1 MRLRQLLSNLS
12 SFLLALFLGVIIWA
26 VAINSENP
34 LVVRTFPEQIPVD
47 LINVPPGLVPLTGEG
62 ESVRLQVRAPRQWWN
77 QVERSSRRTRVS
89 KFRAWVDLSGL
100 SAGLYELDV
109 NVEKAARADREVR
122 ILATTPE
129 KIPVRLDRV
138 EEREMSVDV
147 DIIDRS
153 SVPTGYEIQ
162 TPQAEPPVVRL
173 RGPTSRLDR
182 VDRVVAR
189 VQVNGARAPVQVE
202 APLVLVDRQGELV
215 PVGSGSVDVQLE
227 PRRVVVTVP
236 IRQRQGYREL
246 IVRPIIVG
254 EPAPGYWVS
263 DIDVVPQTISVVGLP
278 AAVERLSPIVET
290 EPIDVTG
297 LTAGTL
303 IRDVEVLLP
312 EDVSPLEGNR
322 LVQVRIAVQAL
333 KSSAQVAVRPT
344 WSGLAAGFAVTQIT
358 PEQVDVIVEG
368 PVNELE
374 ELRPSD
380 VFAVLD
386 LTGLQPGTHLVSP
399 RVSVPGSLTVA
410 SVLPRQVEVV
420 IGLAQTSRL
429 FVRPVDV
436 VGSDKWMQYTVAPPT
451 VTVTLEGSSL
461 LLAELDEE
469 DVTVTVNVEGRPA
482 GTYFLTPTVQ
492 VLDTLAV
499 AEIVPPQV
507 QVSVEPALSTFTV
520 TRRLAWRG
528 LEPGMIL
535 YLEPREVTLELRA
548 PGNPEVARQALVDD
562 PTFRVFVDVDGL
574 PAGSYTLT
582 PQVSL
587 PARYE
592 LVRVVPEQIQA
603 RLSPLAAPH
612 N

>member
-12 SFLLALFLGVIIWA
+12 SLLLALFLGIVIWA

-47 LINVPPGLVPLTGEG
+47 LLNLPPGLVPLTGEG

-77 QVERSSRRTRVS
+77 QVERSSRRARVS

-100 SAGLYELDV
+100 SAGLYDLDV
-109 NVEKAARADREVR
+109 NVEKAAQADREVR

-129 KIPVRLDRV
+129 KIPVRLDRI
-138 EEREMSVDV
+138 EEQEMSVEV
-147 DIIDRS
+147 EIIDRS
-153 SVPTGYEIQ
+153 SVPTSYEIQ
-162 TPQAEPPVVRL
+162 APRVEPPVVRL
-173 RGPTSRLDR
+173 RGPSSRLDQ

-215 PVGSGSVDVQLE
+215 PVGSRSVDVQLD
-227 PRRVVVTVP
+227 PRQVVVTVP
-236 IRQRQGYREL
+236 IQQRQGYREL
-246 IVRPIIVG
+246 IVRPVIVG

-263 DIDVVPQTISVVGLP
+263 DIDVLPQTISVVGLP
-278 AAVERLSPIVET
+278 TAIDNLSPIVET
-290 EPIDVTG
+290 EPIDVTD

-312 EDVSPLEGNR
+312 DNVSPLQGNR
-322 LVQVRIAVQAL
+322 LVQVRIVVEAL

-344 WSGLAAGFAVTQIT
+344 WSGLSAGLAVEQIT
-358 PEQVDVIVEG
+358 PQQVDVIVEG

-374 ELRPSD
+374 ELQPSD
-380 VFAVLD
+380 IFAVLD
-386 LTGLQPGTHLVSP
+386 LTGLQPGTHLVRP

-410 SVLPRQVEVV
+410 SVLPQQVEVV
-420 IGLAQTSRL
+420 IGLAQASRPL
-429 FVRPVDV
+429 VRPVEV
-436 VGSDKWMQYTVAPPT
+436 VGGDELLRYTILPPT

-461 LLAELDEE
+461 ILADLDDEA
-469 DVTVTVNVEGRPA
+469 VTVTVNVEGLSP
-482 GTYFLTPTVQ
+482 GTYPLTPTVQ
-492 VLDTLAV
+492 VSETLTLV
-499 AEIVPPQV
+499 SVVPPQV
-507 QVSVEPALSTFTV
+507 HVSVEPAFSTFTV
-520 TRRLAWRG
+520 TRRLVWRG

-535 YLEPREVTLELRA
+535 YLDPREVTLELRA
-548 PGNPEVARQALVDD
+548 SGDPETARQALLDD
-562 PTFRVFVDVDGL
+562 PTFRVLVDVGGL
-574 PAGSYTLT
+574 PAGTYTLT

-592 LVRVVPEQIQA
+592 LVRVVPEQIRA
-603 RLSPLAAPH
+603 RLSPSP
-612 N
+612 

>member
-12 SFLLALFLGVIIWA
+12 SLLLALFLGIVIWA

-47 LINVPPGLVPLTGEG
+47 LLNLPPGLVPLTGEG

-77 QVERSSRRTRVS
+77 QVERSSRRARVS

-100 SAGLYELDV
+100 SAGLYDLDV
-109 NVEKAARADREVR
+109 NVEKAAQADREVR

-129 KIPVRLDRV
+129 KIPVRLDRI
-138 EEREMSVDV
+138 EEQEMSVEV
-147 DIIDRS
+147 EIIDRS
-153 SVPTGYEIQ
+153 SVPTSYEIQ
-162 TPQAEPPVVRL
+162 APRVEPPVVRL
-173 RGPTSRLDR
+173 RGPSSRLDQ

-215 PVGSGSVDVQLE
+215 PVGSRSVDVQLD
-227 PRRVVVTVP
+227 PRQVVVTVP
-236 IRQRQGYREL
+236 IQQRQGYREL
-246 IVRPIIVG
+246 IVRPVIVG

-263 DIDVVPQTISVVGLP
+263 DIDVLPQTISVVGLP
-278 AAVERLSPIVET
+278 TAIDNLSPIVET
-290 EPIDVTG
+290 EPIDVTD

-312 EDVSPLEGNR
+312 DNVSPLQGNR
-322 LVQVRIAVQAL
+322 LVQVRIVVEAL

-344 WSGLAAGFAVTQIT
+344 WSGLSAGLAVEQIT
-358 PEQVDVIVEG
+358 PQQVDVIVEG

-374 ELRPSD
+374 ELQPSD
-380 VFAVLD
+380 IFAVLD
-386 LTGLQPGTHLVSP
+386 LTGLQPGTHLVRP

-410 SVLPRQVEVV
+410 SVLPQQVEVV
-420 IGLAQTSRL
+420 IGLAQASRPL
-429 FVRPVDV
+429 VRPVEV
-436 VGSDKWMQYTVAPPT
+436 VGGDELLRYTVLPPT

-461 LLAELDEE
+461 ILADLDDEA
-469 DVTVTVNVEGRPA
+469 VTVTVNVEGLSP
-482 GTYFLTPTVQ
+482 GTYPLTPTVQ
-492 VLDTLAV
+492 VSETLTLV
-499 AEIVPPQV
+499 SVVPPQV
-507 QVSVEPALSTFTV
+507 HVSVEPAFSTFTV
-520 TRRLAWRG
+520 TRRLVWRG

-535 YLEPREVTLELRA
+535 YLDPREVTLELRA
-548 PGNPEVARQALVDD
+548 SGDPETARQALLDD
-562 PTFRVFVDVDGL
+562 PTFRVLVDVGGL
-574 PAGSYTLT
+574 PAGTYTLT

-592 LVRVVPEQIQA
+592 LVRVVPEQIRA
-603 RLSPLAAPH
+603 RLSPSP
-612 N
+612 